1 VLANSRRYR
10 PGTLVLETDF
20 ETADGKVRLID
31 FMPRRGGGAPQ
42 IMRII
47 EGLERRVP
55 MRMELTVR
63 PDA

>member
-1 VLANSRRYR
+1 
-10 PGTLVLETDF
+10 VLETDF

-47 EGLERRVP
+47 EGLERRVL